1 MTTNAWATA
10 MLVAVA
16 STSPFDS
23 ASARHFIY
31 VRDYNYSV
39 NPKGQVEGRFSPTVA
54 RACKF
59 ADKNKKYPGPA
70 IVAVARFPCKDGNF
84 VNQFVVAK

>member
-1 MTTNAWATA
+1 MTRNAWPIALVVALAVTA
-10 MLVAVA
+10 A
-16 STSPFDS
+16 FDS
-23 ASARHFIY
+23 ASAKHYVY

-39 NPKGQVEGRFSPTVA
+39 NPKGQVEGRFSPTA
-54 RACKF
+54 DRACKF

-70 IVAVARFPCKDGNF
+70 IVASARFPCKDGNF

>member
-1 MTTNAWATA
+1 MTTNAWPIA

-16 STSPFDS
+16 STAAFDS
-23 ASARHFIY
+23 ASARHFVY
-31 VRDYNYSV
+31 VRDYNFSV
-39 NPKGQVEGRFSPTVA
+39 NPRGQVEGRFSPTVA

-84 VNQFVVAK
+84 VNQFAVK